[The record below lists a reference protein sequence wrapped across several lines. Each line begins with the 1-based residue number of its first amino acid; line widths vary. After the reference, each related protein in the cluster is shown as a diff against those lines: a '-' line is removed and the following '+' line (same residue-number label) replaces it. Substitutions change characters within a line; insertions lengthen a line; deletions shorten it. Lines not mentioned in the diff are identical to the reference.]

1 MTSRVDE
8 PYGPELNTTCR
19 WRNDTGA
26 WFCRVTGRPHP
37 RLPWQNL
44 TVLSPLGMDNST
56 YFQVPSAPAGLFENG
71 AKALKGHHWI
81 CGYRAYKALPANWT
95 GVCYVGVIRPLFF
108 LLSESG
114 RLGVKPSDDLPRR
127 KRSTEAGLP
136 TPSSQRWGDAWPQ
149 LQRILE
155 TWKPKELISGAP
167 EPIYNL
173 NRIVR
178 LQADLEILSGETA
191 RAPDAL
197 ADPATQRHVVPN
209 SHPAGGGSIWGTLN
223 YSNCC
228 LKIDDNGRVVQEIA
242 SRIRELAHVPVQT
255 WESQESEPF
264 SRLPG
269 APWVMRTLFYTL
281 CAVAALLFL
290 PCLVLGLI
298 QFIRRVVTQRQP
310 VAAS

>member
-1 MTSRVDE
+1 
-8 PYGPELNTTCR
+8 ELNTTCG
-19 WRNDTGA
+19 WRSDAGA
-26 WFCRVTGRPHP
+26 WFCSVTGRPHP

-56 YFQVPSAPAGLFENG
+56 YFQVPSAPAGLFETG

-114 RLGVKPSDDLPRR
+114 RAGVKPSDDLPRR

-136 TPSSQRWGDAWPQ
+136 TPSSQRWGKDDWPP
-149 LQRILE
+149 LQRLLE
-155 TWKPKELISGAP
+155 TWKPNELINGAP

-173 NRIVR
+173 NRIMQ
-178 LQADLEILSGETA
+178 LQDGLEVFSGETA
-191 RAPDAL
+191 RALDAL
-197 ADPATQRHVVPN
+197 ADPALRRHVVPD
-209 SHPAGGGSIWGTLN
+209 SQPAGGGDVWGTLN
-223 YSNCC
+223 FDSNCC

-255 WESQESEPF
+255 WESRESEPF
-264 SRLPG
+264 SWLPG
-269 APWVMRTLFYTL
+269 APWVKRSLFYTL
-281 CAVAALLFL
+281 CAVAVVL
-290 PCLVLGLI
+290 LVLCLLLGLRRFI
-298 QFIRRVVTQRQP
+298 QGVVTQRQF